1 MSHIVLAEK
10 LFLRK
15 IQPDKFLDPGWTRV
29 IFMLFQVRKEREEKE
44 HFGRREGK

>member
-15 IQPDKFLDPGWTRV
+15 IQPDKFLDRSDKRDLATRGKAPLEE
-29 IFMLFQVRKEREEKE
+29 FM
-44 HFGRREGK
+44 GKGVDV